1 MKSVILFFC
10 VLLVGISNAQSD
22 STMYSDLPLSPPMR
36 SKSKFKKIKQQQDTS
51 KSKTATPLS
60 FVKDMPHYASCEDT
74 ANLMAE
80 NICTR
85 GLLSKYISQN
95 YVYPEKARENN
106 IQGTVYV
113 QFVID
118 TLGNV
123 TKVKVV
129 KGVHEL
135 LDKAAVEAVSKL
147 PPLIPGRQLG
157 VKVPVIYTVPVK
169 LVLDGI
175 KRKRKKR
182 RRSY

>member
-1 MKSVILFFC
+1 
-10 VLLVGISNAQSD
+10 
-22 STMYSDLPLSPPMR
+22 MYSDLPPSPPMR

-74 ANLMAE
+74 ANSMAE

-85 GLLSKYISQN
+85 GLFSKYITQN

-123 TKVKVV
+123 TRVKV
-129 KGVHEL
+129 VHEL

-182 RRSY
+182 RRSH